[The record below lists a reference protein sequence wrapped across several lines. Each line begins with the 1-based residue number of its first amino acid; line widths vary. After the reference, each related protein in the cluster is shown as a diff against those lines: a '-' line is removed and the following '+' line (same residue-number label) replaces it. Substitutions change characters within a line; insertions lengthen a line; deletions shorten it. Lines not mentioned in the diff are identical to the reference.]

1 MASVMPARM
10 VCIQH
15 AEAGTIDGNEHL
27 LEIQLQSETQWRIET
42 PRFPPCI
49 SFQRKAV
56 DN

>member
-10 VCIQH
+10 VCIQQ